1 MDWDRDGRLDILSGC
16 YWTSGEEAGHILML
30 AGKGDLDF
38 AEAVALQTVSGTP
51 YVNVRIASKASADA
65 ERDKLKN
72 ICTHQCA
79 ADCDGD
85 GDLDL
90 VVGCF
95 GSTFYY
101 AENSGGVGSPE
112 LADSAVPL
120 DVDLPGGHAGP
131 HLADWDGDGDLDLLS
146 GSAHGGAYLSENAGS
161 RELPQWTAFRQ
172 LIPPASPQR
181 ETTEEPATI
190 VPSAST
196 RVSTID
202 WNGDGMLDVL
212 LGDRAIITHR
222 KLGLTDKEY
231 RQQLA
236 EYDRAIER
244 AKEAYLEAA
253 KEMAS
258 AQGQGKIETE
268 PSDVLREAQEQYAS
282 VLQSKSTFLD
292 ERQTGFVWLFLRKP
306 ERALEP

>member
-1 MDWDRDGRLDILSGC
+1 
-16 YWTSGEEAGHILML
+16 
-30 AGKGDLDF
+30 
-38 AEAVALQTVSGTP
+38 
-51 YVNVRIASKASADA
+51 
-65 ERDKLKN
+65 
-72 ICTHQCA
+72 
-79 ADCDGD
+79 
-85 GDLDL
+85 
-90 VVGCF
+90 
-95 GSTFYY
+95 
-101 AENSGGVGSPE
+101 
-112 LADSAVPL
+112 
-120 DVDLPGGHAGP
+120 
-131 HLADWDGDGDLDLLS
+131 
-146 GSAHGGAYLSENAGS
+146 
-161 RELPQWTAFRQ
+161 
-172 LIPPASPQR
+172 
-181 ETTEEPATI
+181 
-190 VPSAST
+190 
-196 RVSTID
+196 
-202 WNGDGMLDVL
+202 MLDVL